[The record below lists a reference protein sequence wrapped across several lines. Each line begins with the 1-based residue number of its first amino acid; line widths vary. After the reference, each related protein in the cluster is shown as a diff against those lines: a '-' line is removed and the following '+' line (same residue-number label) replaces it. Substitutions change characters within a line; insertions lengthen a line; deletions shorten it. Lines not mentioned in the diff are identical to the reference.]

1 MEFTL
6 QAFVVTGVSSARSSP
21 PLRGIFPPRGEL
33 PSREASSPANILAG
47 TTQTNKVL
55 CGGKGK
61 SRPTGCLWGGCVGY
75 NNPQGKISVLPPCTK
90 IHPRPSF
97 QPTKNPECSPVRTT
111 HSQNKSYPPILMKR
125 STPYPRVYL
134 KKAKIS
140 SISTNAAGFC
150 VKEPWNPQRIPRL
163 FALNPVCVC
172 GISVIFFAFINQ
184 NRDQPC
190 TSKAC
195 G

>member
-6 QAFVVTGVSSARSSP
+6 QAFVVTGVNSARSSP

-55 CGGKGK
+55 RGGKGK
-61 SRPTGCLWGGCVGY
+61 SRPTGCLWGGCVGL
-75 NNPQGKISVLPPCTK
+75 NNLQGKI
-90 IHPRPSF
+90 RPTTLHKNPS
-97 QPTKNPECSPVRTT
+97 QDIIPTTKNPECSPVRTT

-134 KKAKIS
+134 KSRPKTAKQYPQNTQKAKATPHNS
-140 SISTNAAGFC
+140 
-150 VKEPWNPQRIPRL
+150 RL
-163 FALNPVCVC
+163 TA
-172 GISVIFFAFINQ
+172 
-184 NRDQPC
+184 
-190 TSKAC
+190 
-195 G
+195 

>member
-6 QAFVVTGVSSARSSP
+6 QAFVVTGVNSARSSP

-55 CGGKGK
+55 RGGKGK

-75 NNPQGKISVLPPCTK
+75 NNSQGKIPSYHPAQKSIPGHHSNPPK
-90 IHPRPSF
+90 I
-97 QPTKNPECSPVRTT
+97 QNVSPVRTT

-134 KKAKIS
+134 KSRPKTAKQYPPNTQKANHHS
-140 SISTNAAGFC
+140 M
-150 VKEPWNPQRIPRL
+150 
-163 FALNPVCVC
+163 
-172 GISVIFFAFINQ
+172 IFFLPLGQKGFILVYEW
-184 NRDQPC
+184 
-190 TSKAC
+190 
-195 G
+195 

>member
-6 QAFVVTGVSSARSSP
+6 QAFMVTGVNSARSSP

-55 CGGKGK
+55 RGGKGK

-75 NNPQGKISVLPPCTK
+75 NNPQGKNPSYHPAQK

-125 STPYPRVYL
+125 S
-134 KKAKIS
+134 
-140 SISTNAAGFC
+140 
-150 VKEPWNPQRIPRL
+150 NPQNMMHKP
-163 FALNPVCVC
+163 P
-172 GISVIFFAFINQ
+172 Q
-184 NRDQPC
+184 NRQTVSPKYAK
-190 TSKAC
+190 S
-195 G
+195 

>member
-6 QAFVVTGVSSARSSP
+6 QAFVVTGVNSARSSP

-55 CGGKGK
+55 RGGKGK

-75 NNPQGKISVLPPCTK
+75 NNPQGKIPSYHPAQKSIPGHHSNPPK
-90 IHPRPSF
+90 IQNVPPSE
-97 QPTKNPECSPVRTT
+97 PT

-125 STPYPRVYL
+125 STP
-134 KKAKIS
+134 
-140 SISTNAAGFC
+140 
-150 VKEPWNPQRIPRL
+150 WNMMRTSLAVSALRIMRYCPDHH
-163 FALNPVCVC
+163 
-172 GISVIFFAFINQ
+172 SVIFVLPLGQKGFILVY
-184 NRDQPC
+184 
-190 TSKAC
+190 KW
-195 G
+195 